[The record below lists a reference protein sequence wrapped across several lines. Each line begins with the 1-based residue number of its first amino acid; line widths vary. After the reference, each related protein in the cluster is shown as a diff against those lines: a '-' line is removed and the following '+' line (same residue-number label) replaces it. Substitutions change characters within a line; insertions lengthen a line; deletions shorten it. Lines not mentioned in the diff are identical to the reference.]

1 MIKKL
6 SISFVFTITAI
17 VFGGVAVQAQSA
29 PVSGKVELKKTDGT
43 IVPLEG
49 AMVEVFRTDI
59 KSSGPADKTD
69 KKGQFSFAG
78 LQVGATFVI
87 SVSAPGASPSVL
99 PGIKPGMDNIKFT
112 LNEGDGRRLTPDE
125 VRQAVA
131 QGSGGGA
138 AEMSEEDKK
147 AKAEY
152 DKKVAEVTAKNEK
165 IKQETAIIEA
175 SLKDGN
181 AAYNAK
187 NWDLAIAKYDEGI
200 NANPTFAGS
209 APVLMNNKGAA
220 LRERAVLTYNQNV
233 KSSDPSVKVAAFTK
247 VKADLGEAAATY
259 NASLQILKNAQPG
272 DIADPNIK
280 ASQTATALRGV
291 SDSFRLMSQTEQVD
305 DTKLEIAKT
314 VIPEY
319 IAAETDATRKE
330 QAKMIM
336 GDIYRVTGD
345 AENAIAEYRKVLV
358 DSPNNLDAMAGL
370 GLSLVNQGY
379 IVLEEGKANRDKTKE
394 ESGKATLQE
403 GANYLQT
410 YASAAPDGHKYKAD
424 ALGLIESL
432 KAEQKIAPQKVT
444 PARKRP

>member
-1 MIKKL
+1 M
-6 SISFVFTITAI
+6 
-17 VFGGVAVQAQSA
+17 
-29 PVSGKVELKKTDGT
+29 
-43 IVPLEG
+43 
-49 AMVEVFRTDI
+49 
-59 KSSGPADKTD
+59 
-69 KKGQFSFAG
+69 
-78 LQVGATFVI
+78 
-87 SVSAPGASPSVL
+87 
-99 PGIKPGMDNIKFT
+99 
-112 LNEGDGRRLTPDE
+112 
-125 VRQAVA
+125 
-131 QGSGGGA
+131 
-138 AEMSEEDKK
+138 
-147 AKAEY
+147 
-152 DKKVAEVTAKNEK
+152 
-165 IKQETAIIEA
+165 
-175 SLKDGN
+175 
-181 AAYNAK
+181 
-187 NWDLAIAKYDEGI
+187 
-200 NANPTFAGS
+200 
-209 APVLMNNKGAA
+209 
-220 LRERAVLTYNQNV
+220 
-233 KSSDPSVKVAAFTK
+233 
-247 VKADLGEAAATY
+247 KADLGEAAATY

-432 KAEQKIAPQKVT
+432 KAEQKIAPQKVA